1 MNTDEP
7 KHKNIKTYNVQRTT
21 YNLIEFTKQDTTNKL
36 CNLLKPEEPP

>member
-21 YNLIEFTKQDTTNKL
+21 YNVQPNRIYQTRYNK
-36 CNLLKPEEPP
+36 